1 MHLMLPRHS
10 SPGSL
15 LDFLFLFEVLSPHR
29 TACGAACISIV
40 YSPYF
45 IVHSE
50 KIFYP
55 HVTTFERHT
64 NKKWGSLIPHLWAS
78 QFSSLEPPVSSSWGV
93 FAEMVV
99 YAYKSKYFVY
109 GWIRNFFFFTLSFI
123 SKIKCRVLFFWVFF
137 KGNEKGSYRGP
148 RTLKVVLIIFLS
160 FLLSST

>member
-109 GWIRNFFFFTLSFI
+109 GWIRNFFFL
-123 SKIKCRVLFFWVFF
+123 
-137 KGNEKGSYRGP
+137 P
-148 RTLKVVLIIFLS
+148 
-160 FLLSST
+160 FLLSPKLSAGYCSFGYFLRGMKRAHTEDPEP